1 MFLLFGL
8 KIEGEDAQKKKKKK
22 NKKKKKKTY
31 GEADSGASNGT
42 QT

>member
-22 NKKKKKKTY
+22 NKKKKKTY